1 MFRYIIKLHYSN
13 RLLLEKG
20 WTYKLI
26 EWYSESEDTF
36 SYILPGLIQKE
47 KDTHTLVENAFN
59 CK

>member
-1 MFRYIIKLHYSN
+1 M
-13 RLLLEKG
+13 EKG